1 MVVLLEEFGPL
12 EIREVTLRLDGEIE
26 ITDKAAL
33 LELERYLVADIIEAL
48 FVKLEDVYFVTVY
61 IKEFEG
67 WEGVFED
74 LFVYK
79 IIG

>member
-48 FVKLEDVYFVTVY
+48 FVKLEEACFVTVY

>member
-48 FVKLEDVYFVTVY
+48 FVKLEEVYFVTVY

>member
-48 FVKLEDVYFVTVY
+48 FVKLKEVYFVTVY
-61 IKEFEG
+61 IKELEG

>member
-33 LELERYLVADIIEAL
+33 LELERYLVVDIIEAL
-48 FVKLEDVYFVTVY
+48 FVKLEEVYFVTVY

>member
-1 MVVLLEEFGPL
+1 MVFLLEEFGPL

-48 FVKLEDVYFVTVY
+48 FVKLEEVYFVTVY

>member
-48 FVKLEDVYFVTVY
+48 FVKLEKVYFVTVY